1 MAVMQRLGVNCA
13 LLQNL
18 TSLCL
23 VAVQSI
29 LQALVPIS
37 AILQT
42 KDFDLIQAVGG
53 SKTVIDLLQGKRRV
67 N

>member
-1 MAVMQRLGVNCA
+1 MGCLNFFIV
-13 LLQNL
+13 
-18 TSLCL
+18 CL

-29 LQALVPIS
+29 LQPAVSLSTP
-37 AILQT
+37 LQT